1 MARVQDYSCRTG
13 DKRHNNLIQCFHA
26 HIKLLAGIESDHF
39 EVCSSLQ
46 SLDKN
51 QILYVGGALGLSFTV
66 LQRMQNLPKDMVAA
80 WLRKEDFVREDPT
93 WKILTEALRRV
104 GQGGVAQ
111 TIEDKKSKQYRVM

>member
-1 MARVQDYSCRTG
+1 MARVQDYFCRTG
-13 DKRHNNLIQCFHA
+13 DKRHSNQRLHA

-66 LQRMQNLPKDMVAA
+66 LQRMQNLPKDMLAA
-80 WLRKEDFVREDPT
+80 GLRKEDFVREDPT
-93 WKILTEALRRV
+93 WKTLTEALRRV
-104 GQGGVAQ
+104 
-111 TIEDKKSKQYRVM
+111 DKEVSPKPLKTKKKKQAV